1 MATNR
6 NIEGLGFPLAF
17 MSKKGSARPGV
28 LGASESS
35 DVFLVEARQL
45 DGHQK
50 EGVVTEGAR
59 GSSWRLAT
67 DEGGHLRGTD
77 LAPFPLGFFNAG
89 LQADLANRLLTLA
102 RQRSLAI
109 SDLEIDVHTG
119 YYMTG
124 SFFKGDGTGYA
135 EPAKI
140 TVAIGGPSSAA
151 EAEQLVADA
160 VLASPALAAMRIP
173 VQNTFALYL
182 NGQRRT
188 VSTMKPSPA
197 PAAPDPFVTHSRA
210 PEPIADSGALTDLIY
225 KTGRVQEGE
234 ISPAPAGTK
243 TKIIRTVTGTSW
255 LIDPTGV
262 TETRTVLGLPGMS
275 EFALRTDEREDH
287 DTGPSGLSL
296 VSAGIAFCYMTQMSR
311 YVEHMKYRIRNVR
324 LVQFSPYALRQTA
337 GGLEGAAEPVDT
349 HLFFEGEEDE
359 ETAELFMRIAA
370 RTCYL
375 HATLADSLEPIVTV
389 QLL

>member
-1 MATNR
+1 M
-6 NIEGLGFPLAF
+6 LAV
-17 MSKKGSARPGV
+17 G
-28 LGASESS
+28 
-35 DVFLVEARQL
+35 
-45 DGHQK
+45 
-50 EGVVTEGAR
+50 
-59 GSSWRLAT
+59 
-67 DEGGHLRGTD
+67 
-77 LAPFPLGFFNAG
+77 
-89 LQADLANRLLTLA
+89 LANRLLTLD

-140 TVAIGGPSSAA
+140 TVAIDGPSSAA

-160 VLASPALAAMRIP
+160 VLASPALAVMRIP

-197 PAAPDPFVTHSRA
+197 PAAPDPFVTYSRA
-210 PEPIADSGALTDLIY
+210 PEPIAGSNALTDLIY
-225 KTGRVQEGE
+225 KTGHVQEGE

-243 TKIIRTVTGTSW
+243 TKIIRTVTGTSR
-255 LIDPTGV
+255 LVDPTGV
-262 TETRTVLGLPGMS
+262 TETRTVLGLPGMT

-296 VSAGIAFCYMTQMSR
+296 VSAGIAFCFMTQMSR
-311 YVEHMKYRIRNVR
+311 FPRRKE
-324 LVQFSPYALRQTA
+324 
-337 GGLEGAAEPVDT
+337 
-349 HLFFEGEEDE
+349 
-359 ETAELFMRIAA
+359 
-370 RTCYL
+370 
-375 HATLADSLEPIVTV
+375 
-389 QLL
+389 